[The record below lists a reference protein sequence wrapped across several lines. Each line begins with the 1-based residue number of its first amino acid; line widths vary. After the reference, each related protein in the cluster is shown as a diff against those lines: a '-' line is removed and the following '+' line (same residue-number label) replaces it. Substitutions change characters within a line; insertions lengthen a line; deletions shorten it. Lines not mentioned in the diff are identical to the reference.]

1 MTTEPDLALVPR
13 GDMVRVL
20 RKQTY
25 YAGLRKWVD
34 IIAFGLIAL
43 QVLMTAFITE
53 KGGAS
58 FAAFGFLAALYPIVA
73 IVILRMAFHA
83 LVDIA
88 DALVELRLKSRR
100 AGITAPPT
108 P

>member
-25 YAGLRKWVD
+25 YTALRRWVD
-34 IIAFGLIAL
+34 LVAFGLIAL
-43 QVLMTAFITE
+43 QLGMTAFITE

-58 FAAFGFLAALYPIVA
+58 FAAFGLLAALYPIVA
-73 IVILRMAFHA
+73 IVILRMVIHA

-88 DALVELRLKSRR
+88 DGMVELRLKSRR
-100 AGITAPPT
+100 AGLAPPG
-108 P
+108 